1 MNDRRFTFKF
11 LGVLMES
18 INNSPSEF
26 RKNIWTAVAGISC
39 IIAVWKL
46 FSLLQVVVT
55 LLLGSQ

>member
-26 RKNIWTAVAGISC
+26 RKNIWTAAAGLSC

-55 LLLGSQ
+55 LLLGGQ